1 MNRGNFRKVHTGYRC
16 SRTWKVDEKKRKKKR
31 KKKERQ
37 KERKRGGGGLSETA
51 AIYET
56 EWKRVLEGVR
66 RPPPLI
72 PPLNTAISTSQLSIR
87 PFRILKGKFQ
97 LVRGPTF
104 SRFRL
109 FIPTRPRTT
118 TQMENNAT
126 FCFWQLVL
134 SAEPSLVS
142 SKNYPRALGN
152 FYYDYFLHTMI
163 LAMVIFKLTQ
173 MRLLIFP

>member
-1 MNRGNFRKVHTGYRC
+1 MPSKGSSSLHGSTPRSNSSVNQLMISPTQWKTQIFHDQVEETVSIGSMNRGNFRKVHTGYQC
-16 SRTWKVDEKKRKKKR
+16 SRTWKVDERKKREREKKR
-31 KKKERQ
+31 RKKREKE
-37 KERKRGGGGLSETA
+37 RGGGGLSETA

-109 FIPTRPRTT
+109 FD
-118 TQMENNAT
+118 
-126 FCFWQLVL
+126 
-134 SAEPSLVS
+134 EPADNSDG
-142 SKNYPRALGN
+142 K
-152 FYYDYFLHTMI
+152 
-163 LAMVIFKLTQ
+163 
-173 MRLLIFP
+173 

>member
-1 MNRGNFRKVHTGYRC
+1 MIKLKKLFQLARWTEEIFARCTRGTGVHVRGKWT
-16 SRTWKVDEKKRKKKR
+16 KEKKEEK

-37 KERKRGGGGLSETA
+37 KERKRGGGDLSETA

-109 FIPTRPRTT
+109 FRRGRGQQLRWKITRPF
-118 TQMENNAT
+118 A
-126 FCFWQLVL
+126 FGSSYSPPILL
-134 SAEPSLVS
+134 SFRL
-142 SKNYPRALGN
+142 KI
-152 FYYDYFLHTMI
+152 I
-163 LAMVIFKLTQ
+163 LAHWGTSIMIIFFI
-173 MRLLIFP
+173 RWS